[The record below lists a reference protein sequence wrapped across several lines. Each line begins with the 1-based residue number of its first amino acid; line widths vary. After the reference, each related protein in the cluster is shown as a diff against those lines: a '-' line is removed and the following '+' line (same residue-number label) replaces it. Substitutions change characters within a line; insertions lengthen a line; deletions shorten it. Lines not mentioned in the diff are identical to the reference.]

1 MASYHKQKKTPAVQ
15 QEDVK
20 EAELA
25 TNGKWGV
32 AITLMCYF
40 YGNVTV
46 AANMPKDPRLRSS
59 MLTMSPIPT
68 LLSSL
73 AYIAVVTWLGPKFM
87 RNRKP
92 VKGLKYPMM
101 FYNVFQVLFNLW
113 IFVEIGINGWFGS
126 YSLFCEPCN
135 FTNDPKAVRM
145 MNVVYWYYI
154 SKFIDFIDTMFF
166 VMHKKY
172 DHISLLHVCHHSLMP
187 VCTWFGVIYQPGGH
201 HTFMGFLNSFVH
213 VLMYTYYLLSAMG
226 PRMRPYLWWKKY
238 ITTVQ
243 MIQFTALFVHNLVTM
258 LFLDCNVPYQFS
270 RWVGSLAIV
279 FQILFTDFYIKAYQ
293 KKGKSKIFTA
303 CKLDND
309 MLRNL
314 PKEELKYEEE
324 SMNVEAS
331 TGAISKFA
339 STSKEKNDDEVD
351 KATPRKRVLCQ

>member
-1 MASYHKQKKTPAVQ
+1 MSSTQKKQITPSAQ
-15 QEDVK
+15 QNDAK

-25 TNGKWGV
+25 TNGKWAA

-46 AANMPKDPRLRSS
+46 AANMPKDPRQKSW
-59 MLTMSPIPT
+59 MLTSTPIPT
-68 LLSSL
+68 LLCCL

-87 RNRKP
+87 RNREP
-92 VKGLKYPMM
+92 VKGLKYAMM
-101 FYNVFQVLFNLW
+101 IYNVFQVLLNLW
-113 IFVEIGINGWFGS
+113 IFVEGGINGWFGT
-126 YSLFCEPCN
+126 YSLFCEPCT
-135 FTNDPKAVRM
+135 FSNDPKPARM
-145 MNVVYWYYI
+145 LNIAYMFFI
-154 SKFIDFIDTMFF
+154 SKLLDYIDTIFF
-166 VMHKKY
+166 VIHKKY
-172 DHISLLHVCHHSLMP
+172 NHISLLHVSHHALMP
-187 VCTWFGVIYQPGGH
+187 ISTWFGLAYQPGGH

-226 PRMRPYLWWKKY
+226 PRIRPYLWWKKY
-238 ITTVQ
+238 ITAVQ
-243 MIQFTALFVHNLVTM
+243 MIQFMALFVHNLVTM

-293 KKGKSKIFTA
+293 KKGGPTMFQA

-324 SMNVEAS
+324 SMTVEAS

-339 STSKEKNDDEVD
+339 STSKEKNDDEGD
-351 KATPRKRVLCQ
+351 KTTPRKRVLCQ